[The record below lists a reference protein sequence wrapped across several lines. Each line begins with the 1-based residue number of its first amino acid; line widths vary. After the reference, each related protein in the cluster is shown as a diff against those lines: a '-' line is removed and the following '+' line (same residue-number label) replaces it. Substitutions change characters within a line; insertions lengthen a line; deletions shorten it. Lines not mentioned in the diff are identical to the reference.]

1 MYFLQWW
8 RNSSIFSSRL
18 REGRRDF
25 LSREFSC
32 LKAVRKKRRRN
43 CLEVA
48 NAFSLSN
55 HWMLHE
61 NMSRSVVGW
70 KREKKAWIWSA
81 RISLILFR
89 VFGEKTI
96 KWGVNQEMVVMK
108 IWWRRKRAEN
118 KRGREREREL
128 EEETRLKQDSQKKS
142 QFLFF
147 FINSSFR
154 DERIA
159 CFVGFWDKGGGTGDK
174 RKIFFLEKKL
184 LNVVFVVEVV
194 VGHGWAREF
203 WCITNTREIGRII

>member
-147 FINSSFR
+147 LLIRRFGMKELLVLLDFGIKEEEQEIRGKYSF
-154 DERIA
+154 
-159 CFVGFWDKGGGTGDK
+159 W
-174 RKIFFLEKKL
+174 RKNYWMLFLLLKL
-184 LNVVFVVEVV
+184 LLVTGEPGSFDVLQ
-194 VGHGWAREF
+194 
-203 WCITNTREIGRII
+203 TRGRLGE